1 MAKAL
6 EPESPGGLTV
16 PLFPL
21 PDVVL
26 FPRAVLPLHIF
37 EDRYKLMTAAA
48 LAAERRIAVA
58 LLKPGWEKDYYSTP
72 PIEPVVCV
80 GRILASEQLVD
91 GKFNLLLQG
100 EMRATIVREDCAQPF
115 RSAQVQP
122 IRAPAVMEIDLV
134 NQRQRLTEMFRTGP
148 LSTTLTGSQLRK
160 MLSGPLSTS
169 DIADLIAFNVLED
182 APLKQSLLAELD
194 VQRRVERLLS
204 ALEMALPAMQT
215 AYRRFGEDIHMN

>member
-1 MAKAL
+1 MAMA
-6 EPESPGGLTV
+6 EQPESTGGLTV

-26 FPRAVLPLHIF
+26 FPRAILPLHIF

-48 LAAERRIAVA
+48 LAGQRRIAVA
-58 LLKPGWEKDYYSTP
+58 LLKPGWEKNYYSTP
-72 PIEPVVCV
+72 AIEPVVCV

-91 GKFNLLLQG
+91 GKYNLLLQG

-122 IRAPAVMEIDLV
+122 MCQPAVLEIDLL

-148 LSTTLTGSQLRK
+148 MSTTLTGSQLRR

-169 DIADLIAFNVLED
+169 EIADLIAFNVLED

-204 ALEMALPAMQT
+204 ALEMALPAMQA